1 MGGTDSGGLR
11 RRVAEPFHALR
22 SEGRG
27 VILLTVSIG
36 WLISIGVRLVYPTLL
51 PSIRADLEFGLTG
64 AGLIVTVLWA
74 CYALMQ
80 FPGGL
85 LADRIGERAVLVS
98 STALTGAGIGI
109 VVVSA
114 GPITFFLGTIAT
126 GFGSGLYATTRATVL
141 SDIYPER
148 SSTAMGFIQAFGNVG
163 TTVLP
168 PIAGFLAVLVSWR
181 LGIGFLLPIALGIA
195 VALWFVVP
203 ARTSGDDSVVGTLSR
218 ETLGE
223 LKRGLGNR
231 NVLSVTVGMFLV
243 SVVYQSFTG
252 FYPTY
257 LVLEKGLSE
266 GLAALLYGGFFAV
279 GIVLQLV
286 SGPSGDTIGMR
297 WTLTVSLA
305 LATTGLFLL
314 PFVDGL
320 ATIVLLSGLLSA
332 QLAYWPVVNAYTI
345 EVMPDEMQGTGFGL
359 VRTAYLLSAS
369 AGPVAVGWLGD
380 AGMLNTAFL
389 LLAVTAAVALLLCQ
403 FLEEP

>member
-1 MGGTDSGGLR
+1 MSGIDVGGLR
-11 RRVAEPFHALR
+11 RSIAEPFRALW

-27 VILLTVSIG
+27 IVLLTVSVG
-36 WLISIGVRLVYPTLL
+36 WLISIGVRLVYPALL
-51 PSIRADLEFGLTG
+51 PSIRADLDFGLTG
-64 AGLIVTVLWA
+64 AGLVVTVLWA

-85 LADRIGERAVLVS
+85 AADRIGERAVLVS
-98 STALTGAGIGI
+98 STALTGVGIGI

-114 GPITFFLGTIAT
+114 GPISFFLGTIAT
-126 GFGSGLYATTRATVL
+126 GFGSGLYATTRSTVL
-141 SDIYPER
+141 SDIYPDR

-181 LGIGFLLPIALGIA
+181 LGIGFLLPIAVGVAI
-195 VALWFVVP
+195 ALWFVLP
-203 ARTSGDDSVVGTLSR
+203 ARTSVADSAVETLSWD
-218 ETLGE
+218 TLGE
-223 LKRGLGNR
+223 LRRGLGNR
-231 NVLSVTVGMFLV
+231 NVLSVTIGMFLV

-266 GLAALLYGGFFAV
+266 GFAALLYGGFFAV
-279 GIVLQLV
+279 GILLQLV

-297 WTLTVSLA
+297 WTLTVA
-305 LATTGLFLL
+305 LAFATVGLFLL
-314 PFVDGL
+314 PFVDGVL
-320 ATIVLLSGLLSA
+320 SLVLLSGLLSA

-359 VRTAYLLSAS
+359 VRTVYLLLAS
-369 AGPVAVGWLGD
+369 IGPVAVGWLGD
-380 AGMLNTAFL
+380 AGMLDTAFL
-389 LLAVTAAVALLLCQ
+389 LLAVTAAVALALCQ
-403 FLEEP
+403 FLEEL